1 MSAPVIPDEAVRRF
15 TTEYVGTED
24 RLRLALERGDGS
36 IATLWLTRRLVRRL
50 VVHIVK
56 VIDTLPRLRG
66 DGGAGGGG
74 QVSQPSDNVQRRN
87 QLEALGK
94 IEQQAPVLGGTL
106 PDGLESHLITA
117 LGVRM
122 TKKAVLID
130 CKVDK
135 EIVQTLP
142 FSEAELRQW
151 LGVLHLNFRKAEWV
165 EDIWPKWITAKGWDQ
180 GPDALRLN

>member
-1 MSAPVIPDEAVRRF
+1 VSSPVIPDKAVRRF
-15 TTEYVGTED
+15 TTEYVVVED

-36 IATLWLTRRLVRRL
+36 IATLWLTRRLLRRL

-56 VIDTLPRLRG
+56 VIDTLPRLRA
-66 DGGAGGGG
+66 GAGGGG
-74 QVSQPSDNVQRRN
+74 KVSPPSDNVQRRN

-122 TKKAVLID
+122 TKRAVLID
-130 CKVDK
+130 CKVGE

-151 LGVLHLNFRKAEWV
+151 LSVLHQNFRKAEWV